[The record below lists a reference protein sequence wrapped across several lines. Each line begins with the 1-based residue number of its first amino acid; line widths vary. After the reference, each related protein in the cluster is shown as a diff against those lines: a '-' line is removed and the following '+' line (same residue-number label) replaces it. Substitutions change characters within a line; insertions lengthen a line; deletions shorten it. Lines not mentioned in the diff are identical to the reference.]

1 MAITWLRQLVS
12 GLSPQTLKLDPLIY
26 VRVVVNKVARGQ
38 VCLQVRLISHVN
50 FIPPMLCTKL
60 FI

>member
-1 MAITWLRQLVS
+1 MAITWLRQSVS
-12 GLSPQTLKLDPLIY
+12 GLSPQKLKLDPLIY
-26 VRVVVNKVARGQ
+26 VRLVVNKVAMGQ
-38 VCLQVRLISHVN
+38 VCFQVLLISPVN